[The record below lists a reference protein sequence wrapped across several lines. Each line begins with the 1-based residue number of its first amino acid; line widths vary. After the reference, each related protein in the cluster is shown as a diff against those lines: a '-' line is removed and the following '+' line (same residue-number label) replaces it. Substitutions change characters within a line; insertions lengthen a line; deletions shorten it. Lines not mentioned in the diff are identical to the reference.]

1 MRVLHILNHTKR
13 LNGHVHAAVDLSCAQ
28 KKLGHEAAVASG
40 GGDFDTLLSE
50 NGVETFTISHE
61 RQPLT
66 LLKSLWRLFS
76 LARRWKP
83 DVIHAHMMTSAV
95 LSWPVCKLLR
105 IPLVTTVHNEFE
117 KSAILM
123 GLGDKVIAVSQAV
136 CDSMEKRGVPASRLQ
151 VVLNGTIGSARVGA
165 RNTDLPELDHPAILV
180 VAGLHP
186 RKGLPYLLQ
195 AFDTAFASFPQAK
208 LYVVGDGPY
217 REQYHEMAASLDSG
231 ENIVFLGGQ
240 KDPFKWM
247 AAADIFV
254 LPSLADPAPLVI
266 CEAREAGCAVIGS
279 DVGGIPQLL
288 EHGEAGI
295 VVPSENS
302 EALADALCKLLAD
315 PATLAEWKRK
325 SQTRIDYLTV
335 DRVARQTCEIYTGL
349 RRSFGKVT
357 LETSANTLK
366 Q

>member
-1 MRVLHILNHTKR
+1 MRILHILNHTKR
-13 LNGHVHAAVDLSCAQ
+13 LNGHVHAAVDLSCGQ
-28 KKLGHEAAVASG
+28 KKLGHELAVASG
-40 GGDFDTLLSE
+40 GGDFDTLLSQH
-50 NGVETFTISHE
+50 GVEAFEISHE
-61 RQPLT
+61 RRPLT
-66 LLKSLWRLFS
+66 LLKSFWKLFS

-95 LSWPVCKLLR
+95 LSWPICKLLR

-123 GLGDKVIAVSQAV
+123 GLGDRVIAVSKAV
-136 CDSMEKRGVPASRLQ
+136 RDSMEKRGVSAAKLE
-151 VVLNGTIGSARVGA
+151 VVLNGTIGSVREGPRDAE
-165 RNTDLPELDHPAILV
+165 LPDVKHPAVLV

-186 RKGLPYLLQ
+186 RKGLPYLLE
-195 AFDTAFASFPQAK
+195 AFDTVHEKFPEAN
-208 LYVVGDGPY
+208 LYIVGDGPY
-217 REQYHEMAASLDSG
+217 KDQYREQAEAQSSSDKIM
-231 ENIVFLGGQ
+231 FLGGQ

-295 VVPSENS
+295 IVPAENAA
-302 EALADALCKLLAD
+302 ALADALSGLLAD
-315 PATLAEWKRK
+315 PDELAKWRER
-325 SQTRIDYLTV
+325 SQLRIDYLTV
-335 DRVARQTCEIYTGL
+335 DRVARETCEIYDGL
-349 RRSFGKVT
+349 RRSFGKLA
-357 LETSANTLK
+357 LEPGAPT
-366 Q
+366 